1 MSKGAGTAEWRTR
14 NSVKSAKL
22 SWAKTPMVSPA
33 KLKLKYNNAMADAVA
48 GLGRPEETGNVFGG
62 FQNYLTSNRR
72 AGREKMV

>member
-1 MSKGAGTAEWRTR
+1 
-14 NSVKSAKL
+14 
-22 SWAKTPMVSPA
+22 MVSPA